1 METAHEHSV
10 KHQRPQRFV
19 GLCGVE
25 TGDCLLL
32 GYWYLRSFLF
42 PVRSPSACSGS
53 LVSGLWHLPICP
65 FPVSVVSA
73 YSFLVSLS
81 REHDDIFVKQTT
93 VFEIA

>member
-1 METAHEHSV
+1 M
-10 KHQRPQRFV
+10 
-19 GLCGVE
+19 E

-32 GYWYLRSFLF
+32 WYSYLRSFLF

-53 LVSGLWHLPICP
+53 LVSGLWHLPIYQ

-73 YSFLVSLS
+73 YDFLVSLS